1 MLPSAT
7 EIVCALGFEDHLVGI
22 SHSCNFPESITG
34 VPVMTSTHVPYDED
48 SVTIDKYVR
57 EHLTGQEALYDKDIN
72 RLQAAAPDVV
82 VSQALCDV
90 CAGSTGDVMQAISS
104 LQT

>member
-1 MLPSAT
+1 
-7 EIVCALGFEDHLVGI
+7 
-22 SHSCNFPESITG
+22 
-34 VPVMTSTHVPYDED
+34 MTSTHVPYDED

-57 EHLTGQEALYDKDIN
+57 EHLTGHEALYDLDID

-90 CAGSTGDVMQAISS
+90 CAVSTGDVMQAISS